1 MNNPSYCG
9 PAHFI
14 SEEALLDAVAVEKL
28 KSNSRPHICM
38 LLQPLAP
45 GLAQFVTETSRNCDF
60 TERITDDNPK
70 QNTEELFNRY
80 LTILTVSAS
89 AQQHFWAMCWILFL
103 ISYTQLLVYFRG
115 KPKEVL
121 DTHQKNPK
129 QTEPEAEISADENT
143 RWLTQENRG
152 KKKSS
157 FHKSVSNNIK

>member
-1 MNNPSYCG
+1 MNNPSHCG

-60 TERITDDNPK
+60 TERITDDDPK

-89 AQQHFWAMCWILFL
+89 AQQHF
-103 ISYTQLLVYFRG
+103 
-115 KPKEVL
+115 
-121 DTHQKNPK
+121 
-129 QTEPEAEISADENT
+129 
-143 RWLTQENRG
+143 
-152 KKKSS
+152 
-157 FHKSVSNNIK
+157 